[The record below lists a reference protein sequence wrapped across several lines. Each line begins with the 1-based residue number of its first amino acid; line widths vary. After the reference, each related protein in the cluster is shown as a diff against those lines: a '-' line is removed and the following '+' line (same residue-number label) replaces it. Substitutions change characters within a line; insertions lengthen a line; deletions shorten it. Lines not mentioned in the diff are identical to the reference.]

1 MKKKIKTYSLEE
13 LKNKYIGKRGTKR
26 RELYETE
33 LSLDLLGEAVR
44 QTRIKKKLTQEQ
56 LGQLIGVQKSQIS
69 KIENNFRDTRINTLI
84 RVFDALNT
92 KIRISIES

>member
-1 MKKKIKTYSLEE
+1 MKTYSLEK
-13 LKNKYIGKRGTKR
+13 LKNKFIGKRGTKR